1 METESPQQPFNSF
14 REELC
19 SLLNKHSREN
29 ESDTPDFILT
39 RYVAECLAA
48 FDTATR
54 ARDEWYGNKGL
65 HDKLGV

>member
-1 METESPQQPFNSF
+1 MPRNETDSQQPVANPF

-39 RYVAECLAA
+39 RFISESLAA
-48 FDTATR
+48 FDQATR
-54 ARDEWYGNKGL
+54 NRTEWYK
-65 HDKLGV
+65 KA